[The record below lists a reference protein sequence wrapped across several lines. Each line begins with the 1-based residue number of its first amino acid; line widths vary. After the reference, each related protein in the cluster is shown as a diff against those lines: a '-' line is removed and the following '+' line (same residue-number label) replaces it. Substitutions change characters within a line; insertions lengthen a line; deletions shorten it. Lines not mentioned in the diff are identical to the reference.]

1 MLLLKKDTPLYEN
14 FPEHQRTHI
23 DKTVREKDVRRTL
36 FCPRI
41 WSASE
46 CSYTV
51 DNENP
56 VENKNVG
63 SLLFRGDTVDMP
75 DSGGHRVL
83 HLLSSHSINLTC
95 QTLFTQVSQLRENS
109 YWN

>member
-46 CSYTV
+46 CSYTI

-63 SLLFRGDTVDMP
+63 SLLFRGDT
-75 DSGGHRVL
+75 
-83 HLLSSHSINLTC
+83 LLIC
-95 QTLFTQVSQLRENS
+95 QTAVAIVFFIYFLLVL
-109 YWN
+109 